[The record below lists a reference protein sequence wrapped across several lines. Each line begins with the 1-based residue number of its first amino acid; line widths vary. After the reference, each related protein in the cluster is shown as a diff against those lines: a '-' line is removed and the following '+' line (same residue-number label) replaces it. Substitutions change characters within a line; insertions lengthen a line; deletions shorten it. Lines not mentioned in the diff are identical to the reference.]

1 MRLARVIGTARA
13 TVKQASLTG
22 GKLLVC
28 DVVDG
33 AGNVVV
39 PAVIAVDTCG
49 AGIGEDVLLAEG
61 SAARLPTAL
70 AGLPVDAAIIAVVDA
85 VDIPAKTS
93 TAASRR
99 RKS

>member
-33 AGNVVV
+33 RGNVVV
-39 PAVIAVDTCG
+39 PAVIAVDT
-49 AGIGEDVLLAEG
+49 
-61 SAARLPTAL
+61 
-70 AGLPVDAAIIAVVDA
+70 
-85 VDIPAKTS
+85 
-93 TAASRR
+93 
-99 RKS
+99 